1 MDCCEWANNKSLIT
15 YQISLY
21 KLNSYSDIEM
31 GSLAP
36 HKAKNHKLKLN
47 EELVWALGKQLTFT
61 VCFSEGS
68 EMEQNLGCNKLPD

>member
-1 MDCCEWANNKSLIT
+1 M
-15 YQISLY
+15 
-21 KLNSYSDIEM
+21 LNPYSDIEM

-47 EELVWALGKQLTFT
+47 EELVWALEKQLTFT

-68 EMEQNLGCNKLPD
+68 DMEQKVGMVKAI